1 MHIKSLKTYLI
12 FADGGNHKG
21 YGHLS
26 RMKTLVRNLDIQ
38 DEVLCLHENNGQK
51 SFWEEH
57 DCIDSHSL
65 RNVSSKL
72 KDNHHILIIDSKDDR
87 SDILVHL
94 QRYIYKIIV
103 IDNETRLLEKAD
115 FKITPIFYSPNKKVN
130 NLQSNAL
137 KIGSGVG
144 YAIID
149 EQFLSPHTMVP
160 KANLTLSFG
169 GYDPNN
175 ITLKVLQ
182 RIQSQDEL
190 LKDLIV
196 ILGPGYKHD
205 IHEIYKFV
213 HPNQVLVNP
222 ADIYKIFQRSYVVL
236 TAMGVTVQELFCMGI
251 PSGIIYNY
259 DFDKSDIEKIKYY
272 SSILRPQENLVD
284 SFGHFASIDSV
295 SLHETL
301 SSHKSSNKVFS
312 PLKKAGYMWGSF
324 LDDIS

>member
-1 MHIKSLKTYLI
+1 MKVLQRYLI

-26 RMKTLVRNLDIQ
+26 RMSTLINKLGIQ
-38 DEVLCLHENNGQK
+38 DEVICLYENQGQQL
-51 SFWEEH
+51 FWEEH
-57 DCIDSHSL
+57 NFVNRCALTNISDI
-65 RNVSSKL
+65 L
-72 KDNHHILIIDSKDDR
+72 KYNDYIFIIDSKDDQ
-87 SDILVHL
+87 SIILENLQPHL
-94 QRYIYKIIV
+94 SKIIV
-103 IDNETRLLEKAD
+103 IDNETKLLEKAD
-115 FKITPIFYSPNKKVN
+115 IKITPTFYSDDGRVN
-130 NLQSNAL
+130 DFNQNSL
-137 KIGSGVG
+137 KIFSGIDYV
-144 YAIID
+144 IID
-149 EQFLSPHTMVP
+149 KHFLSPHSNED
-160 KANLTLSFG
+160 KIHLTLSFG

-182 RIQSQDEL
+182 LIQSQGEL

-205 IHEIYKFV
+205 IHEIFKFV

-259 DFDKSDIEKIKYY
+259 DFDKSDLEKIKYY

-301 SSHKSSNKVFS
+301 SSRKSSNKVFS
-312 PLKKAGYMWGSF
+312 PLKKAGYMWDSF